1 MVKRKISREQLQQ
14 KITDIREMH
23 KITIFEAIEDFN
35 NSVIDVEAKVI
46 SSEQE
51 IERPNALRE

>member
-1 MVKRKISREQLQQ
+1 
-14 KITDIREMH
+14 MH